1 VVLNRLFTLE
11 KTVDWNYC
19 LEYLKVTLTGEIMRG
34 KKGKHNFGAFGKKVR
49 NCFCKSP
56 CNKIESPLSHENH
69 CRKVKV
75 CKVTG
80 DRKVCARM
88 ATLGLYPGVE
98 ADVIC
103 TQNGNQCVVKVNGGT
118 ISLDSN
124 ISENIYVTDL

>member
-1 VVLNRLFTLE
+1 
-11 KTVDWNYC
+11 
-19 LEYLKVTLTGEIMRG
+19 LEYLKITLTGEMMRG
-34 KKGKHNFGAFGKKVR
+34 KKGKHKFGGFAGKMR

-56 CNKIESPLSHENH
+56 CNKLESPLSQKGH

-88 ATLGLYPGVE
+88 ASLGLYPGVE

-103 TQNGNQCVVKVNGGT
+103 AQNGDQCVVKVNGGT

-124 ISENIYVTDL
+124 ITDNIYVTDL

>member
-1 VVLNRLFTLE
+1 
-11 KTVDWNYC
+11 
-19 LEYLKVTLTGEIMRG
+19 MRRRKG
-34 KKGKHNFGAFGKKVR
+34 KKHNCSFGDKVR
-49 NCFCKSP
+49 NCFGMSRCQ
-56 CNKIESPLSHENH
+56 KIEAPLSENDC

-75 CKVTG
+75 CKVKG

-88 ATLGLYPGVE
+88 ASLGLYPGVE

-103 TQNGNQCVVKVNGGT
+103 SQQGNQCVVKVNGGT